1 MWWRALRESGSIA
14 RIVPRQRASPT
25 LQTLTLER
33 SLGVYDTFRLHR
45 TPLPARKTPTTRS
58 DLLKTDV
65 SNTGLAG
72 AMVRHKRRADV
83 YVDWFETDIL
93 AEERNYRGLT
103 RLNADRFNTR
113 LHNRIADA

>member
-1 MWWRALRESGSIA
+1 MRAMG
-14 RIVPRQRASPT
+14 
-25 LQTLTLER
+25 
-33 SLGVYDTFRLHR
+33 
-45 TPLPARKTPTTRS
+45 
-58 DLLKTDV
+58 
-65 SNTGLAG
+65 
-72 AMVRHKRRADV
+72 HKRRADV